1 MTDKR
6 KRAAPTI
13 DLKATEVPGPKPAAA
28 DCAPAPEQQET
39 PAPPPPPEP
48 PRSEAPPPPHDFI
61 KTYATPVAAAFAGAL
76 VGGALIWAL
85 LPGSSNDGAQIAV
98 LQKQI

>member
-13 DLKATEVPGPKPAAA
+13 DLKATEMPGSKPVAA
-28 DCAPAPEQQET
+28 DSVPAPEQQET
-39 PAPPPPPEP
+39 PAPPPPPPPREGALP
-48 PRSEAPPPPHDFI
+48 PRSEAPPPSPPHDFV

-76 VGGALIWAL
+76 LG
-85 LPGSSNDGAQIAV
+85 
-98 LQKQI
+98 